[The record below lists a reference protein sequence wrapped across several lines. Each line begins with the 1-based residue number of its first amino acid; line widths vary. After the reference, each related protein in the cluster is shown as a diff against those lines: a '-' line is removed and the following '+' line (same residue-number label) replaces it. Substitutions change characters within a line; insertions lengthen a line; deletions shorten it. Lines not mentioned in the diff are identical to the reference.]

1 MSVRILI
8 LVGALIGIG
17 VPLLERLF
25 PRTRP
30 WLPSVMG
37 LGLGWVI
44 FFSNALSF
52 AIGSII
58 GWLWRRFHPR
68 SEKTYLLP
76 IASGL
81 IAGESILKALLAM
94 LATAIGLAS

>member
-1 MSVRILI
+1 
-8 LVGALIGIG
+8 
-17 VPLLERLF
+17 
-25 PRTRP
+25 
-30 WLPSVMG
+30 MG

-58 GWLWRRFHPR
+58 GWLWRRFHQR
-68 SEKTYLLP
+68 SEKIYMLP
-76 IASGL
+76 LASGL

-94 LATAIGLAS
+94 LATAIGLAG